1 MAPAEAGEIP
11 GSEERRA
18 FQVEEDEP
26 VLKRA
31 ASVFFADMV
40 ASATSSL
47 ESCARSNYPNGKDAN
62 LVEPFAS
69 APPFW
74 EGGPPPATLLDLNV
88 PLLAP
93 KLDCS
98 SAGGGGGGGGDPLFD
113 FQEFHH
119 RLHDVS
125 KAPFSQYHYDDH
137 LTWESFFT
145 PAAAASGTQG
155 QDDPFQGYN
164 VSSSHD
170 RGYNGSVS
178 QLLDALAPPRPAES
192 CSGGN
197 VQARM
202 GNLMELLYGRQEAA
216 SQLGPPPAMESSTG
230 DGAKV
235 QDKAGDD
242 DGGFVEPLY
251 SRIRSQE
258 EDEQDLEFGNFWDGE
273 KPAQHSALPGACTA
287 DCHDLVSS
295 ISNLSK
301 VLLSHYGARE
311 KKAPNSFLRQAGIK
325 DLQSAILDLSKCLV
339 HAHGQQ
345 NATVEDANQQ
355 VEESKNPSEEDPNFG
370 LYSETDEQPAEH
382 DEDGNEQLVTR
393 FKILLELAGKGP
405 KEVEEVVS
413 KSDPEPEEKQQN
425 PSYLDSNQVEQRL
438 ALLRSRPQWSDD
450 DGAATMSGEDIQ
462 VRDDYVPKRTASLKE
477 LSDRL
482 MKNGVQAAAAA
493 ANPAADKGSD
503 SSEEFGWEHI

>member
-119 RLHDVS
+119 RLHD
-125 KAPFSQYHYDDH
+125 
-137 LTWESFFT
+137 
-145 PAAAASGTQG
+145 G